1 MMFKRERGI
10 RRESPK
16 ADTLA
21 LEPSAVCHTV
31 YEGNSMR
38 FEVRLGDRVLGR
50 GISSGKAW
58 SIALKK
64 LERERGK

>member
-1 MMFKRERGI
+1 MIFDRERNI

-16 ADTLA
+16 AGLLA
-21 LEPSAVCHTV
+21 LEPAALCKTIHDGLT
-31 YEGNSMR
+31 MR
-38 FEVRLGDRVLGR
+38 FEIHLGDRILGR
-50 GISSGKAW
+50 AISSGKAW